1 MTRVIL
7 ALLLTVSSL
16 AKEQKQA
23 PDWYGL
29 TTGDEFYS
37 ALTVNDSGNVFGQWC
52 YFESGNC
59 MYLVSLTTAC
69 EKGSSYSILANTD
82 AGAQM
87 LQLQC
92 FGPYDTDSGKRHRY
106 AFSDFDVI
114 DGLVRKANKIG
125 FAMALQDGYF
135 NVVRFTLL
143 TSNAALDK
151 MREATLARIAKPKGG
166 TQSTRD
172 TRL

>member
-1 MTRVIL
+1 M
-7 ALLLTVSSL
+7 LLLVFACSVVQ
-16 AKEQKQA
+16 AQKQSA
-23 PDWYGL
+23 DWVAL

-52 YFESGNC
+52 FFDSGNC

-69 EKGSSYSILANTD
+69 ESGSNYSILANTD

-87 LQLQC
+87 LSLKC

-114 DGLVRKANKIG
+114 DGLVRKANKVG

-135 NVVRFTLL
+135 NVVRFTLA
-143 TSNAALDK
+143 TSNAAIDN
-151 MREATLARIAKPKGG
+151 MREAVLARMAKQKGG
-166 TQSTRD
+166 RQSTRD
-172 TRL
+172 TKL